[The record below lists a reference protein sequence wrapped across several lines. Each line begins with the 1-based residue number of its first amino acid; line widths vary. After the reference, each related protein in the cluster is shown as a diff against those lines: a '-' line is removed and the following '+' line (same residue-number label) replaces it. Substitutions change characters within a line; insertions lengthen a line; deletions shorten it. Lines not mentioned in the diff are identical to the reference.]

1 MMATSRLEVA
11 VFCLGVCAAIV
22 SAVLISDRM
31 VDDVCESWSAKPLAV
46 VVATSTIRV
55 PDDGGSGL
63 DLSSDQFENVTEW
76 SKLVIM
82 TRASYAVNIS
92 SSVVRAHVEDDDSN
106 ENHDYDSVDYNKGVQ
121 IHLTVDDLT
130 PRLIEDIRN
139 VYPCDSGTG
148 LEIIASII
156 FCMAMAC
163 SFFVLCVAT
172 AVGSCFYHCLQRMR
186 RRDAAY
192 TEIV

>member
-1 MMATSRLEVA
+1 MATSRLEVA

-22 SAVLISDRM
+22 SAVLLSNRM
-31 VDDVCESWSAKPLAV
+31 VDDVCKSWSAKPMAV
-46 VVATSTIRV
+46 AVAKSTIRV
-55 PDDGGSGL
+55 PDDGSGL
-63 DLSSDQFENVTEW
+63 DLSSNQFENVTEW
-76 SKLVIM
+76 SKLVVM

-130 PRLIEDIRN
+130 PTLIEDVRN

-172 AVGSCFYHCLQRMR
+172 AVGSCFYHWFQRMR
-186 RRDAAY
+186 RRDFPY